1 MSARQDAGF
10 SLVEAL
16 VSLFVFGIIS
26 AGCVA
31 MLMQSANTQNRVAAA
46 HASMRE
52 LETARA
58 LLNADLAQMVGRGV
72 READGRERP
81 RFVGG
86 DEDVALVF
94 VRASAEPAAEGG
106 AYTSLAVVEYTIE
119 EGAVV
124 RRSRAFLDATAD
136 TPVSAR
142 VLFADAQD
150 ARFEFFDGVSWRT
163 QWLTGV
169 GGQAL
174 PRAVALVATL
184 PRYGEIRIEALT
196 GAQP

>member
-1 MSARQDAGF
+1 MSMRRDAGF

-31 MLMQSANTQNRVAAA
+31 MLMQSANTQSRVATA

-58 LLNADLAQMVGRGV
+58 LLSADLAQIVGRGV
-72 READGRERP
+72 READSSQRP
-81 RFVGG
+81 RFIGG
-86 DEDVALVF
+86 DADVALAF
-94 VRASAEPAAEGG
+94 VRAAAEPGPEGG
-106 AYTSLAVVEYTIE
+106 AFTSLAVVEYAFE
-119 EGAVV
+119 ENSIV
-124 RRSRAFLDATAD
+124 RRSRAYLDATEE
-136 TPVSAR
+136 TPEISR
-142 VLFADAQD
+142 VMFADARD
-150 ARFEFFDGVSWRT
+150 ARFEFFDGVIWRT
-163 QWLTGV
+163 EWLSGA
-169 GGQAL
+169 GGQAM